1 MMEYFVDLVLL
12 FFSYSFVGWCIEV
25 TLKYFQYHRFI
36 NRGFL
41 AGPWLPI
48 YGSGCALITLAV
60 DGLAHLSRYES
71 SFGSVFAVS
80 FVLCGFLEYGASWFM
95 EKRFHARWWDYS
107 RKPMNLNGRI
117 WIGNLMLFGLGGMI
131 VVKYINPLLLPL
143 YAKASLGTR
152 EIVAG
157 CLSVLFI
164 SDFIVS
170 HFVLKLVKS
179 GVEHSEADNTEEI
192 GREIRKLLSDKNMF
206 ARRFAEAYPDVIY
219 RTEKV
224 KARLARIRE
233 ETERLRKEA
242 EQRISERLEPA
253 IQIMNQIR
261 ENTMNRS
268 KEPVHVFLTG
278 EKQVGKSTLVSAVL
292 FSVGLKYSGLR
303 SISVFD
309 EKNDRNVYLVP
320 AGGGSNEPAVLAGV
334 CSNRHITERH
344 PEVFDEV
351 GCRLLD
357 FDEDTELVVIDEIG
371 NMERDA
377 KRYSDRIIAL
387 LDRSDARIL
396 GVLQKKADSALA
408 EAIRK
413 HPNVRMIEVTEENR
427 DALVPVIIG
436 LLS

>member
-1 MMEYFVDLVLL
+1 MEYLVNLILL

-60 DGLAHLSRYES
+60 DGLVHISRYES

-80 FVLCGFLEYGASWFM
+80 FVLCGLLEYGASWYM

-131 VVKYINPLLLPL
+131 VVKFVNPLLLPL
-143 YAKASLGTR
+143 YSKASLETR
-152 EIVAG
+152 EIVAA

-192 GREIRKLLSDKNMF
+192 GREIRKLLSDRNMF

-224 KARLARIRE
+224 KARLARIKE

-242 EQRISERLEPA
+242 EQRLSERLEPA
-253 IQIMNQIR
+253 IQIMSQIK
-261 ENTMNRS
+261 ENTLNRS
-268 KEPVHVFLTG
+268 SRPVHVFLTG

-292 FSVGLKYSGLR
+292 ASAGLKYGGLR

-309 EKNDRNVYLVP
+309 ENNDRNVYLVP
-320 AGGGSNEPAVLAGV
+320 ANGENRESAVLAGV

-344 PEVFDEV
+344 PEVFDDV
-351 GCRLLD
+351 GCRLLE
-357 FDEDTELVVIDEIG
+357 FDDDTKLVVIDEIG

-377 KRYSDRIIAL
+377 ERYSDRILEL
-387 LDRSDARIL
+387 LDRNDIRIL
-396 GVLQKKADSALA
+396 GVLQKKANSHLA

-413 HPNVRMIEVTEENR
+413 HPNVRIIEVTEENR
-427 DALVPVIIG
+427 DKLVPVVIG
-436 LLS
+436 LLM